1 MQAPAPRR
9 RQRDAEATRDA
20 IIAAALDEFAQKGF
34 FGARVEEIAARTHTS
49 KHMIYYYFSS
59 KEGLYAAVLERAY
72 GDFRA
77 SEGGVDYDALDP
89 VAALTALVGATF
101 DTHQRNPLTIRILIS
116 ENLGEGRHVRTI
128 DHTAQRELVI
138 ATTGRILAR
147 GVEQGVFL
155 PGVDPLQLHMT
166 LSALCFYY
174 VSNRYTFGAIFDVDL
189 TSDAAVALRR
199 AEVIRVVLARCLVGG
214 LGQ

>member
-1 MQAPAPRR
+1 
-9 RQRDAEATRDA
+9 
-20 IIAAALDEFAQKGF
+20 
-34 FGARVEEIAARTHTS
+34 
-49 KHMIYYYFSS
+49 
-59 KEGLYAAVLERAY
+59 
-72 GDFRA
+72 
-77 SEGGVDYDALDP
+77 
-89 VAALTALVGATF
+89 
-101 DTHQRNPLTIRILIS
+101 
-116 ENLGEGRHVRTI
+116 NLGEGRHVRTI

-189 TSDAAVALRR
+189 TSEAAVALRR
-199 AEVIRVVLARCLVGG
+199 AEVIRVVL
-214 LGQ
+214 